1 MCRTSLRHDRM
12 LGSEEHP
19 VCIPNLFLKPEVPV
33 ADFTDQ
39 TIIATVSNVGLG
51 KEACKYFVRMNAA
64 RVIATVRNESRRLS
78 ALREIEKE
86 TGRKGIVELWELD
99 YGRYDSVLVF
109 GERVKKALQR
119 LDKVVLNAGVATW
132 NWELLEEHESIII
145 VNVIST
151 TLLSC
156 ILLSVLQ
163 RSARLNGSD
172 PALSIL
178 LQIFVVRE
186 IVARIQNAEPFVT
199 INTLN
204 PGMCY
209 TDLTRSAEGFAKIFL
224 IVMRALIAWTAEE
237 GSRTLVHATMQ
248 AKRAMA
254 RSSPAATSSRSAKTL
269 RIIDMG

>member
-1 MCRTSLRHDRM
+1 
-12 LGSEEHP
+12 
-19 VCIPNLFLKPEVPV
+19 
-33 ADFTDQ
+33 
-39 TIIATVSNVGLG
+39 
-51 KEACKYFVRMNAA
+51 MNAA

-163 RSARLNGSD
+163 RSARLNVQRTSD
-172 PALSIL
+172 MSDLYNVSKL

>member
-1 MCRTSLRHDRM
+1 MILSDLHTQ
-12 LGSEEHP
+12 
-19 VCIPNLFLKPEVPV
+19 LFLKPEVPV

-78 ALREIEKE
+78 ALRELEKE

-132 NWELLEEHESIII
+132 NWELLEEHESTIM

-151 TLLSC
+151 TLLAC
-156 ILLSVLQ
+156 LLLSVLQ

-172 PALSIL
+172 PALSIVSSGVNAYAQFNEHPTCPIGIMCPSCL
-178 LQIFVVRE
+178 RFSSF
-186 IVARIQNAEPFVT
+186 AR
-199 INTLN
+199 L
-204 PGMCY
+204 
-209 TDLTRSAEGFAKIFL
+209 
-224 IVMRALIAWTAEE
+224 
-237 GSRTLVHATMQ
+237 
-248 AKRAMA
+248 
-254 RSSPAATSSRSAKTL
+254 
-269 RIIDMG
+269 